1 MPARLM
7 GVNPR
12 LGRKKVMTLE
22 KYVSAKLHGIRV
34 SDAKLNY
41 HGSITIDADFCRAVG
56 LKPLEYVDIWNKM
69 SGARISTYVLYGEA
83 GSKCCILNGAAART
97 CQQNDEIIIASS
109 IFCEIDDIIN
119 LKPRVLVFGPGNE
132 IIDRITYEV
141 FRRPDGSLD
150 MAVNTEIVDNDYGF
164 PASLVSD
171 RSAASSQ

>member
-1 MPARLM
+1 M
-7 GVNPR
+7 
-12 LGRKKVMTLE
+12 E

-34 SDAKLNY
+34 TDAKLDY

-69 SGARISTYVLYGEA
+69 SGARISTYVLYGDA

-109 IFCEIDDIIN
+109 IFCEVDDIIS
-119 LKPRVLVFGPGNE
+119 LKPRVLVFGPRNE
-132 IIDRITYEV
+132 IIDRITYAV

-150 MAVNTEIVDNDYGF
+150 MAVKTEIADNDYGF
-164 PASLVSD
+164 PAALTAQS
-171 RSAASSQ
+171 SAISKGYLHD